1 MLNMDEQR
9 LERIESKLDKL
20 AEAVTSIARVEEK
33 IYASTK
39 RADRLEHRLDII
51 ETQVDDLKTA
61 VMSNSKT
68 VAGVERFFWVA
79 ISAGA
84 SALVYFL
91 R

>member
-39 RADRLEHRLDII
+39 RADRLEHRLDIM
-51 ETQVDDLKTA
+51 ETEVDDLKSS

>member
-1 MLNMDEQR
+1 MDEQR

-39 RADRLEHRLDII
+39 RADRLEHRLDIM
-51 ETQVDDLKTA
+51 ETEVDDLKSS

-84 SALVYFL
+84 SALVYIL

>member
-1 MLNMDEQR
+1 MDEQR
-9 LERIESKLDKL
+9 LERIEEKQDKL
-20 AEAVTSIARVEEK
+20 SEAVTSIARVEEK

-39 RADRLEHRLDII
+39 RADRLEHRLDVM
-51 ETQVDDLKTA
+51 ETELDQVKSTVA
-61 VMSNSKT
+61 YNSKT
-68 VAGVERFFWVA
+68 VAGVERIFWVA

>member
-1 MLNMDEQR
+1 MSEAR
-9 LERIESKLDKL
+9 LERIEEKLDKL
-20 AEAVTSIARVEEK
+20 SEAVTSIARVEEK

-51 ETQVDDLKTA
+51 ERDLDGVKSSVA
-61 VMSNSKT
+61 ANSKT
-68 VAGVERFFWVA
+68 VVGVERVFWIL